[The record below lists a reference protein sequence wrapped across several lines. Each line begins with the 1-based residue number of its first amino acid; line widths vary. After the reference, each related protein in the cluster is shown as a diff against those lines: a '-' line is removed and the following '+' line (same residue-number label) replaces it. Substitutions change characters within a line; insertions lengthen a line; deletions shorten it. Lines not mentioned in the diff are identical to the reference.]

1 MFCET
6 YSVLTLP
13 AFEVRIFLLRYSFKK
28 EHAELSE
35 QNRTAAT
42 VSACHLNRG
51 FSHHGE
57 EARHNVANDDSSSC
71 SASAA
76 GDAEDY
82 GYGPGGEGVGGRSD
96 NEGFGGTLTIR

>member
-1 MFCET
+1 M
-6 YSVLTLP
+6 
-13 AFEVRIFLLRYSFKK
+13 
-28 EHAELSE
+28 
-35 QNRTAAT
+35 
-42 VSACHLNRG
+42 SACHHNRG
-51 FSHHGE
+51 FSHHGD

-82 GYGPGGEGVGGRSD
+82 GYGPGGDGVAGRGD

>member
-51 FSHHGE
+51 FSDHGD
-57 EARHNVANDDSSSC
+57 EARHNVANDDGSSC